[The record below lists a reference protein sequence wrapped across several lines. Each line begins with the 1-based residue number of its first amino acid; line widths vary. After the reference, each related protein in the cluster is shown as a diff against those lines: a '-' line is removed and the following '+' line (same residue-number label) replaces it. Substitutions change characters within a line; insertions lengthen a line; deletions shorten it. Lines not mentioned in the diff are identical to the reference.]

1 MNKLKLKALKDARI
15 LLRSQEKAL
24 LSTHSVAKE
33 GYPFGSVTT
42 YMTDARGHPI
52 IYISHL
58 AQHTRNIKQDPKISL
73 LVSADNEHDINAGA
87 RLTILGTAQLVDTD
101 AEPELA
107 EQFYLQFP
115 ESRAYQ
121 NTHDFNFY
129 RVHTEHVRY
138 IGGFGQ
144 IHWLSTEHFIL
155 PEPNW
160 LARVQP
166 AIEHM
171 NEDHADAMVL
181 MLKHFKNITTNQVQ
195 LTHLLPDGCRIKIN
209 NLENHFLPYESPI
222 ETAADIRG
230 RLVALTQR
238 ARSEVN

>member
-1 MNKLKLKALKDARI
+1 MKNTDKAISNARI

-24 LSTHSVAKE
+24 LSTHSVAKA

-42 YMTDARGHPI
+42 YMTDAQGHPI

-73 LVSADNEHDINAGA
+73 LVSSDHEQDINAGA
-87 RLTILGTAQLVDTD
+87 RLTILGTAQLVDVQ
-101 AEPELA
+101 AEPELT

-129 RVHTEHVRY
+129 RIHTEHVRF

-144 IHWLSTEHFIL
+144 IHWLKTEQFLL
-155 PEPNW
+155 PEPTW
-160 LARVQP
+160 LDRVQP

-171 NEDHADAMVL
+171 NEDHADAMMV
-181 MLKHFKNITTNQVQ
+181 MLKHFKNIHTAQVQ
-195 LTHLLPDGCRIKIN
+195 LTHLLPDGCRIKVN
-209 NLENHFLPYESPI
+209 NKDNHFLPYQSPI
-222 ETAADIRG
+222 VNAADIRG
-230 RLVALTQR
+230 RLVELTQI
-238 ARSEVN
+238 ARTGLA

>member
-1 MNKLKLKALKDARI
+1 M
-15 LLRSQEKAL
+15 
-24 LSTHSVAKE
+24 LSTHSVAKA

-42 YMTDARGHPI
+42 YMTDAQGHPV

-58 AQHTRNIKQDPKISL
+58 AQHTKNIKQDPRISL
-73 LVSADNEHDINAGA
+73 LMSTDHEHDINAGA
-87 RLTILGTAQLVDTD
+87 RLTILGTAQLVDIE
-101 AEPELA
+101 AEPDLA

-144 IHWLSTEHFIL
+144 IHWLNVDDFVT

-160 LARVQP
+160 LDRVVP

-171 NEDHADAMVL
+171 NEDHTDAMVL
-181 MLKHFKNITTNQVQ
+181 MLKHFKNISSDQVQ
-195 LTHLLPDGCRIKIN
+195 LIHLLPDGCRIQVN
-209 NLENHFLPYESPI
+209 HHDNHFLPYESPI

-230 RLVALTQR
+230 RLVDLTR
-238 ARSEVN
+238 LARGGMN